1 MKSLKIWASILSLA
15 LVISGCGNLSNTAKG
30 SMIGTAAGGAA
41 GTGVGALIGHLVG
54 GKSGAK
60 KGAII
65 GAAAGAAVGVTTG
78 ALIGHKMDKAAKAA
92 KALENAK
99 VESIEDSNGLP
110 GVKVTFDNGILFNAG
125 KSTLQAAAKSTLKQ
139 FATEVLNENPDI
151 DVAICGFASSDG
163 TDETNLKLS
172 QNRAD
177 AVSSF
182 LTGTCKVAGK
192 QVKSS
197 TGYGEDPQFLVYK
210 ADGKTEDVNA
220 SRRVEVYLLASD
232 EMIKAA
238 EAEAAKK

>member
-1 MKSLKIWASILSLA
+1 
-15 LVISGCGNLSNTAKG
+15 
-30 SMIGTAAGGAA
+30 MIGTAAGGAA
-41 GTGVGALIGHLVG
+41 GTGIGALIGHFVG
-54 GKSGAK
+54 GSSGAK

-110 GVKVTFDNGILFNAG
+110 GVKVTFDNGILFTVG
-125 KSTLQAAAKSTLKQ
+125 KADLKAAAKTTLKQ
-139 FATEVLNENPDI
+139 FADEVLNTNTDI
-151 DVAICGFASSDG
+151 DVAVCGFASSDG
-163 TDETNLKLS
+163 TEETNLKVS

-177 AVSSF
+177 AVSKY
-182 LTGTCKVAGK
+182 LTGTCKVASK

-197 TGYGEDPQFLVYK
+197 IGYGENPDFLVKK
-210 ADGKTEDVNA
+210 ADGSEDVNA
-220 SRRVEVYLLASD
+220 SRRVEVYLLASE

-238 EAEAAKK
+238 EAEAKK

>member
-1 MKSLKIWASILSLA
+1 MKSLKIWASAMSVA
-15 LVISGCGNLSNTAKG
+15 LIFAGCGNLNNTAKG

-41 GTGVGALIGHLVG
+41 GTGIGALIGHLVG
-54 GKSGAK
+54 GSSGAK

-65 GAAAGAAVGVTTG
+65 GAAAGAAAGVTTG

-110 GVKVTFDNGILFNAG
+110 GVKVTFDNGILFTVG
-125 KSTLQAAAKSTLKQ
+125 KSALKTNAKTTLKQ
-139 FATEVLNENPDI
+139 FADDVLNTNTHI

-163 TDETNLKLS
+163 SDETNLRIS
-172 QNRAD
+172 QDRAD
-177 AVSSF
+177 AVKNY
-182 LTGTCKVAGK
+182 LTGTCKVASK

-197 TGYGEDPQFLVYK
+197 IGYGEDPKFLIYK
-210 ADGKTEDVNA
+210 ADGKTEDVES
-220 SRRVEVYLLASD
+220 SRRVEVYLLASE

-238 EAEAAKK
+238 EAEAKK

>member
-1 MKSLKIWASILSLA
+1 MKNLKIWAGAMSVA
-15 LVISGCGNLSNTAKG
+15 LLISGCGGMTNTAKG
-30 SMIGTAAGGAA
+30 SLIGTAAGGAA
-41 GTGVGALIGHLVG
+41 GTGIGALIGHLVG
-54 GKSGAK
+54 GSSGAK

-78 ALIGHKMDKAAKAA
+78 ALIGHKMDKAAAAA

-110 GVKVTFDNGILFNAG
+110 GVKVTFENGILFNV
-125 KSTLQAAAKSTLKQ
+125 AKADLKGDAKTTLKK
-139 FATEVLNENPDI
+139 FADDVLNANPDI

-163 TDETNLKLS
+163 SDETNLKLS

-177 AVSSF
+177 AVKSY
-182 LTGTCKVAGK
+182 LTGSCKVASK

-197 TGYGEDPQFLVYK
+197 TGYGEDPKYLVYK
-210 ADGKTEDVNA
+210 EDGKTEDMAA
-220 SRRVEVYLLASD
+220 SRRVEVYLIASD

-238 EAEAAKK
+238 EAEASK

>member
-1 MKSLKIWASILSLA
+1 MKSLKIWASALSVA
-15 LVISGCGNLSNTAKG
+15 LVVSGCGNLSNTAKG

-41 GTGVGALIGHLVG
+41 GTGIGALIGHFVG
-54 GKSGAK
+54 GSSGAK

-110 GVKVTFDNGILFNAG
+110 GVKVTFENGILFAG
-125 KSTLQAAAKSTLKQ
+125 GKANIATAAKTTLKQ
-139 FATEVLNENPDI
+139 FADEVLNANTDI

-163 TDETNLKLS
+163 SDETNLTLS

-177 AVSSF
+177 AVKNY
-182 LTGTCKVAGK
+182 LTGSCKVASK

-197 TGYGEDPQFLVYK
+197 IGYGENPDFLVKK
-210 ADGKTEDVNA
+210 ADGSEDVNA
-220 SRRVEVYLLASD
+220 SRRVEVYLLASE

-238 EAEAAKK
+238 EAEAKK

>member
-1 MKSLKIWASILSLA
+1 MKSLKIWASVMSVA
-15 LVISGCGNLSNTAKG
+15 LVLASCGGMSNTAKG
-30 SMIGTAAGGAA
+30 SLIGTAAGGAA

-54 GKSGAK
+54 GSSGAK

-78 ALIGHKMDKAAKAA
+78 ALIGHKMDKAAAAA

-110 GVKVTFDNGILFNAG
+110 GVKVTFDNGILFTVG
-125 KSTLQAAAKSTLKQ
+125 KSDLKAAAKTTLKQ
-139 FATEVLNENPDI
+139 FANDVLNTNTDI

-163 TDETNLKLS
+163 SEDTNLKIS

-177 AVSSF
+177 AVKNY

-197 TGYGEDPQFLVYK
+197 TGYGENPEFLVKK
-210 ADGKTEDVNA
+210 ADGSEDVEA

-232 EMIKAA
+232 EMIK
-238 EAEAAKK
+238 EAEAQAKK